1 MDFALP
7 ELGEG
12 VYEAEVVRWLVKP
25 GDSVKRGQSLLEVL
39 TDKATMEVPSPFIG
53 KITSLNV
60 EPGQQV
66 KVGSIILGYDG
77 AATATA
83 KSAEPAAPTT
93 VRAEVAPQRETVS
106 VRSSANGA
114 MTTTA
119 ARAVKAAPSV
129 RHMARRLG
137 IDLTRVAGTGP
148 GGRILADDLASAVLQ
163 SSRPASE
170 TKAPAQPQLD
180 VGVAGTKIK
189 MAGLRRRIAEHMVE
203 SKKAIPHY
211 TYIDEVDITDLVQL
225 RRLAADHFG
234 QRGIK
239 LTYLAFFVRAAVL
252 ALKETPIVNSTY
264 DEKAGEINLHN
275 QYHIGIAVATPA
287 GLIVPVI
294 RDADRLDISEI
305 AKEIDRLGSEARA
318 GKSKRA
324 DLSGGTFT
332 ITSIGGIG
340 GLISTPIINHPEVAI
355 LGLGKVVKRP
365 VYDDAGNVKPA
376 DMIYMSISFDHR
388 IVDGAIGALFGNAL
402 VKHLKQ
408 PAGLLLSAKS

>member
-25 GDSVKRGQSLLEVL
+25 GDSVKRGQSLIEVL

-53 KITSLNV
+53 KITKLSA

-66 KVGSIILGYDG
+66 KVGSIILAYDG
-77 AATATA
+77 APVAAGVATESKAPAVKAPVSERAPAQAPVSIERNGSVATASPPLTI
-83 KSAEPAAPTT
+83 
-93 VRAEVAPQRETVS
+93 
-106 VRSSANGA
+106 
-114 MTTTA
+114 
-119 ARAVKAAPSV
+119 KAAPSV

-137 IDLTRVAGTGP
+137 IDLSRVRGSGP
-148 GGRILADDLASAVLQ
+148 GGRILIDDLATTIQ
-163 SSRPASE
+163 SSKPAGE
-170 TKAPAQPQLD
+170 TKAPPAPQLD
-180 VGVAGTKIK
+180 VGVAGTRIK
-189 MAGLRRRIAEHMVE
+189 MAGLRRKIAEHMIE
-203 SKKAIPHY
+203 SKRAIPHY
-211 TYIDEVDITDLVQL
+211 TYIDEVDISELVQL
-225 RRLAADHFG
+225 RGLAADHFNRSG
-234 QRGIK
+234 VK

-252 ALKETPIVNSTY
+252 ALKETPIVNATY
-264 DEKAGEINLHN
+264 DEKAGEIILHDK
-275 QYHIGIAVATPA
+275 YHIGIAVATPT

-294 RDADRLDISEI
+294 HDADRKEIGEI
-305 AKEIDRLGSEARA
+305 AREIERLSAEARIA
-318 GKSKRA
+318 KSKRD
-324 DLSGGTFT
+324 DLTGGTFT

-365 VYDDAGNVKPA
+365 VYDADGNVKPA
-376 DMIYMSISFDHR
+376 DMIYLSISFDHR

-408 PAGLLLSAKS
+408 PAALLLPSKI